1 MLVTINDIEKNN
13 DDIVE
18 PTSDQVIDEKHH
30 SVIDN
35 LYKNKDSV
43 IRPESIEEKDSDEDT
58 IEHVDAEE
66 VIGGPNFQSNMI
78 GGMGALG
85 NLLNRSS
92 PDYSELFKTYSQLF
106 DQQDKNMEYLNGA
119 INNLVLQLNKYKRN
133 QSWKLRIVY
142 ILILITWIIMFI
154 KF

>member
-1 MLVTINDIEKNN
+1 MLVITNENEKILEEG
-13 DDIVE
+13 IVE
-18 PTSDQVIDEKHH
+18 PTFDQMID
-30 SVIDN
+30 
-35 LYKNKDSV
+35 KDTT
-43 IRPESIEEKDSDEDT
+43 ESSEPVEDT
-58 IEHVDAEE
+58 IPTEEDSTDHVEAKVVDGE
-66 VIGGPNFQSNMI
+66 PNFQPNMFNSM

-119 INNLVLQLNKYKRN
+119 INNLVSQLNKYKRN
-133 QSWKLRIVY
+133 QSWKMRIAY

-154 KF
+154 RF